1 MLQCGIR
8 AINFLQESDEL
19 TAINDVPAMQRRRLS
34 KLAKLA
40 LNSARQMQQSH
51 GDIDYIVWSSCFG
64 DEQNTLKILHE
75 IANEGTASPT
85 QFSTSVHNAI
95 AGLYSILFQDDTVST
110 SISSPLSTCWQ
121 DALTEAYS
129 YLQSNAKTRAL
140 VIYYD
145 QPLPEVYVDQVTDLT
160 EGVAVS
166 AIIELDHPK
175 FQPNI
180 HIDFDETQDL
190 NADQNFN
197 HAIQAINFYQFWNAD
212 ARMWKTGNWVWKK
225 C

>member
-95 AGLYSILFQDDTVST
+95 AGLYSILFQDGTVST

-129 YLQSNAKTRAL
+129 YLQSNVKTRAL

-145 QPLPEVYVDQVTDLT
+145 QPLPEVYIDQVADLT

-166 AIIELDHPK
+166 AIIELDHP
-175 FQPNI
+175 NI
-180 HIDFDETQDL
+180 HIDFDEAQDL
-190 NADQNFN
+190 NVDQNFN

-212 ARMWKTGNWVWKK
+212 TTMWKTGNWVWKK

>member
-145 QPLPEVYVDQVTDLT
+145 QPLPEVYIDQVANLT
-160 EGVAVS
+160 EGIAVS

-212 ARMWKTGNWVWKK
+212 ATMWKTGNWVWKK

>member
-8 AINFLQESDEL
+8 AINFLQENDEL
-19 TAINDVPAMQRRRLS
+19 TAINEIPAMQRRRLS

-40 LNSARQMQQSH
+40 LNSARQMQQAH

-110 SISSPLSTCWQ
+110 SISSPLSTSWQ

-145 QPLPEVYVDQVTDLT
+145 QPLPEVYIDQVADLT

-166 AIIELDHPK
+166 AIIELDHP
-175 FQPNI
+175 NI
-180 HIDFDETQDL
+180 HINFDEAQDL

-212 ARMWKTGNWVWKK
+212 ATMWKTGNWVWKK

>member
-160 EGVAVS
+160 EGIAVS

-212 ARMWKTGNWVWKK
+212 ATMWKTGNWVWKK

>member
-145 QPLPEVYVDQVTDLT
+145 QPLPEVYIDQVADLT
-160 EGVAVS
+160 EGLAVS
-166 AIIELDHPK
+166 AIIEVNHSNLE
-175 FQPNI
+175 PNI
-180 HIDFDETQDL
+180 QIDFEDVQSINTGLGFD
-190 NADQNFN
+190 
-197 HAIQAINFYQFWNAD
+197 HAIQAINFYQFWQSNQTIW
-212 ARMWKTGNWVWKK
+212 RMGNWVWKK